1 MVQQSQQA
9 REREQ
14 QLNQQLTETS
24 EQVCIVHELVIVL
37 LMVQQSQ
44 QAREREQQLNQQ
56 LTETS
61 EQVCIVHELVIV
73 LLMVVTGIEPATDQR
88 ERDQASD
95 QREGVD

>member
-1 MVQQSQQA
+1 
-9 REREQ
+9 
-14 QLNQQLTETS
+14 
-24 EQVCIVHELVIVL
+24 
-37 LMVQQSQ
+37 MVQQSQ

-88 ERDQASD
+88 EGTDSARPTAKD
-95 QREGVD
+95 RGVTATGPTAQTAGQ